1 VLPEAAPPSADGF
14 RPLGE
19 KCDPGHIDAL
29 TRCDGA
35 VSLPN
40 TATPSRQPVEVTVD
54 EHQRREYWRRNLR
67 LMAVLLTI
75 WALVSFG
82 AGILFVEPLNEI
94 VIAGFPLGFWFAQQG
109 SIITFVI
116 LIAVYVTRM
125 DKLDAEFG
133 VDEYEEEVHH
143 S

>member
-1 VLPEAAPPSADGF
+1 M
-14 RPLGE
+14 
-19 KCDPGHIDAL
+19 
-29 TRCDGA
+29 
-35 VSLPN
+35 
-40 TATPSRQPVEVTVD
+40 D
-54 EHQRREYWRRNLR
+54 EHQRREYWRSNLR

-82 AGILFVEPLNEI
+82 AGIIFVEPLNEV

-125 DKLDAEFG
+125 DKLDAEYG
-133 VDEYEEEVHH
+133 IDEYEEEVHH

>member
-1 VLPEAAPPSADGF
+1 
-14 RPLGE
+14 
-19 KCDPGHIDAL
+19 
-29 TRCDGA
+29 
-35 VSLPN
+35 
-40 TATPSRQPVEVTVD
+40 VD
-54 EHQRREYWRRNLR
+54 EQARQEYWRRNLR

-82 AGILFVEPLNEI
+82 AGILFVEPLNNI
-94 VIAGFPLGFWFAQQG
+94 DFLGFPLGFWFAQQG

-116 LIAVYVTRM
+116 LIAVYVWRM
-125 DKLDAEFG
+125 DKLDKEFG

>member
-1 VLPEAAPPSADGF
+1 
-14 RPLGE
+14 
-19 KCDPGHIDAL
+19 
-29 TRCDGA
+29 
-35 VSLPN
+35 
-40 TATPSRQPVEVTVD
+40 VD
-54 EHQRREYWRRNLR
+54 EHQRREYWRRNVR
-67 LMAVLLTI
+67 LMAVLLTV

-109 SIITFVI
+109 SIIIFVV
-116 LIAVYVTRM
+116 LIAIYVTRM

-133 VDEYEEEVHH
+133 IDEYEEEVHH